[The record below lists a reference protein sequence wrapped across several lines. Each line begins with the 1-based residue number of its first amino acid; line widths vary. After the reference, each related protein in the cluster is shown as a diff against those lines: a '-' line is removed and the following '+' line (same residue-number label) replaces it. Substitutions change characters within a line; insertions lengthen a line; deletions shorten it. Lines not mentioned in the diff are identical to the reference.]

1 MCTAGEAK
9 SPRMIVSHRGKARFQ
24 PTQLLQVHSI
34 PCPSQFTAV
43 QTRPSSSR
51 LDRRGKRRTELEVL
65 NKCHR
70 NYEREKSNKHCVM
83 SCLWTTGVRTL
94 RAVRGSRAAAAT
106 VAVDLSFKDFKVLR
120 VQFVRDFQ

>member
-1 MCTAGEAK
+1 
-9 SPRMIVSHRGKARFQ
+9 MIVSHRGKARFQ
-24 PTQLLQVHSI
+24 PTQLLQDDSI

-51 LDRRGKRRTELEVL
+51 LDRSGKRRMELEVL
-65 NKCHR
+65 NKCHC

-94 RAVRGSRAAAAT
+94 RVVRESRWAAAT
-106 VAVDLSFKDFKVLR
+106 VAVDLSLKDFKVLR
-120 VQFVRDFQ
+120 VQFVRGFQ